1 MYIKLLQLDVSRHDI
16 LNKNFC
22 PPAYV
27 TSKAEGTEVA
37 RGSSSSGEP
46 PMKNLL
52 RLEIHD
58 RPAGRQQWMFM
69 RNTPG
74 GATVPVNVSLG

>member
-1 MYIKLLQLDVSRHDI
+1 MYFKLLQLDVTKHDI
-16 LNKNFC
+16 LRENSC
-22 PPAYV
+22 PTARV

-74 GATVPVNVSLG
+74 EPLCNLMSA